1 MIRSMYPEKEKV
13 TRGNG
18 FLESL
23 LARKRAKMAD
33 SLIPANWRAG
43 VIADIGCG
51 NYPYFL
57 LNTEFKQKYGLDKI
71 ANDCHFSKAAAG
83 NITILNYDLE
93 CEFDL
98 PLSGDSCD
106 AITMLAV
113 LEHIEPEFVPPMLS
127 QVHAALRK
135 GGGIVLTTPAFWTQP
150 ILNILSALGL
160 VSKEEIEEHKK
171 AYRLSDIFK
180 ILQSAGFKQNNMHG
194 GYFELGMNL
203 WVKAIKG

>member
-1 MIRSMYPEKEKV
+1 MSPDTETF

-18 FLESL
+18 LLESV
-23 LARKRAKMAD
+23 LARQRAKMANR
-33 SLIPANWRAG
+33 LISANWRTG

-71 ANDCHFSKAAAG
+71 ANDCYFSKAAAD

-93 CEFDL
+93 CEFDF
-98 PLSGDSCD
+98 PLSEDSCD

-135 GGGIVLTTPAFWTQP
+135 GGGVVLTTPAFWTQP
-150 ILNILSALGL
+150 ILNILSAMGL
-160 VSKEEIEEHKK
+160 VSKEEIAEHKK

-180 ILQSAGFKQNNMHG
+180 ILQSAGFEQNNING

-203 WVKAIKG
+203 WVRAIKG